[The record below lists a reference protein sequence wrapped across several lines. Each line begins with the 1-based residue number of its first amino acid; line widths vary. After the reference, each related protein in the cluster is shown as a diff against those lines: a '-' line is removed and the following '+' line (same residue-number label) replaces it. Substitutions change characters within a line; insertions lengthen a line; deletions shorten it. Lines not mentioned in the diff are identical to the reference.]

1 MPAHPRRADPTR
13 MSFVERR
20 PFGRRRSA
28 KKNTKKRSR
37 RVMDFRAGSSLE
49 RGQRM
54 TNRFSTT
61 ARTATV
67 AAVLLVLAAPVFARG
82 GGGMGG
88 GGMGG
93 GGGGEG
99 WHGGGGGHGH
109 GFYGPGFRGRGFGF
123 GFYGYPFWGYG
134 YPFWGFPFW
143 GYWGYPYYGD
153 YGYAPPYYA
162 YAAGPP
168 PTQSFW
174 YFCPS
179 SNAYYPYVTSCGDHW
194 EAVPATPP
202 ATQGPIPG
210 SYNAQ

>member
-1 MPAHPRRADPTR
+1 
-13 MSFVERR
+13 
-20 PFGRRRSA
+20 
-28 KKNTKKRSR
+28 
-37 RVMDFRAGSSLE
+37 
-49 RGQRM
+49 M
-54 TNRFSTT
+54 TNRLSTT
-61 ARTATV
+61 VRTATV
-67 AAVLLVLAAPVFARG
+67 AALLLMLATPVFARGGGGTG

-109 GFYGPGFRGRGFGF
+109 GFYCCGFRGRGFGF
-123 GFYGYPFWGYG
+123 GFYG

-153 YGYAPPYYA
+153 YGYGPPYYA
-162 YAAGPP
+162 NAAGPP

-179 SNAYYPYVTSCGDHW
+179 SNAYYPYVKTCADHW
-194 EAVPATPP
+194 EAVPATPQP
-202 ATQGPIPG
+202 TQGPIPG